1 MKREKDF
8 KSLKFFKS
16 SLETGKMENA
26 ARSWAEWRDLSG
38 IVAVAV
44 EVKKFK
50 FEVLKVKV
58 QVIDNKESK
67 NSLSW
72 SLESFPKYS

>member
-38 IVAVAV
+38 IVAA